1 MASVKGVN
9 AWPNA
14 DGKQMLSH
22 MSHSLVQQFA
32 CKLTTLA
39 VYKKF
44 LSRLLLSIVTEVL
57 SLCCSLYTVYVVAG
71 KHLILCKTTQ
81 IHLSI

>member
-57 SLCCSLYTVYVVAG
+57 SLCSSGQLKKEKLWGMYRQKKAS
-71 KHLILCKTTQ
+71 KKIKN
-81 IHLSI
+81 